1 MVKSKEYYEK
11 LEEGWKFED
20 FVTEVLY
27 FNGIII
33 GLYRGR
39 SMQSRVGESRAGVE
53 LKYDM
58 KAAQT
63 GNLYIEISE
72 KTDEDD
78 KEFFPSGIYASGNSW
93 IYIIGNYH
101 ILYIFATATLRL
113 LHSQNRY
120 KEVGIPTSN
129 GFLLPRI
136 DAEKYAAKI
145 IDKDFLSSL
154 PNATIWER

>member
-1 MVKSKEYYEK
+1 MARSEYYDEK
-11 LEEGWKFED
+11 LEEGWRFED

-58 KAAQT
+58 KAAET

-72 KTDEDD
+72 KNDADNKD
-78 KEFFPSGIYASGNSW
+78 FISSGIYAEGNSW
-93 IYIIGNYH
+93 IYIIGNYS

-120 KEVGIPTSN
+120 KTVSIPTSN

-145 IDKDFLSSL
+145 INKDFLSSL
-154 PNATIWER
+154 PNAKIWER